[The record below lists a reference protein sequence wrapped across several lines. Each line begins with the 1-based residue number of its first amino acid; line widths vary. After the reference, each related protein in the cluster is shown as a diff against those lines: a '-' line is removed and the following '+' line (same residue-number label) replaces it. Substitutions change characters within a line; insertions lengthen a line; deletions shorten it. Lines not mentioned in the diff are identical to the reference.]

1 MQSTLTQPP
10 SKSRRGKR
18 TTTGKASRSVFAVER
33 AADVLAAVCSDLDRP
48 RGVKELSET
57 LRMNIS
63 TVHRV
68 LAALVHKQIIRQDS
82 VTSKYG
88 PGPWLLDLSLA
99 YLRRL
104 DLPQVALPF
113 MRLLRDETR
122 ETVTLS
128 MRDGMTRIYITQV
141 ESPQE
146 IRQTVET
153 GRRLPLLPGGSGK
166 AILAFLPQEEI
177 DAYLEQWQRDA
188 TTDGP
193 QEIARVRTEMAAV
206 RRAGFAC
213 SRSERLPGAASVAAP
228 VRDYRGVVVGSVS
241 ISGPVGR
248 FTDDCI
254 ARYGELVRAT
264 ADEVSQQLGASTS
277 CGVERQDKAVA

>member
-1 MQSTLTQPP
+1 MQSTLAQPP
-10 SKSRRGKR
+10 SKSKRGKR
-18 TTTGKASRSVFAVER
+18 TPTAKTSRSVFAVER
-33 AADVLAAVCSDLDRP
+33 AADVLAAVCADLDRP

-68 LAALVHKQIIRQDS
+68 LAALVHKQIVRQDS

-113 MRLLRDETR
+113 MRRLRDETR

-128 MRDGMTRIYITQV
+128 MRDGMTRIYIMQV

-177 DAYLEQWQRDA
+177 DAYLEQWWRDA
-188 TTDGP
+188 STNRP
-193 QEIARVRTEMAAV
+193 QDIACVRAEMVAV
-206 RRAGFAC
+206 RHAGYAC

-241 ISGPVGR
+241 VSGPVGR

-254 ARYGELVRAT
+254 ARYGQLVRAT
-264 ADEVSQQLGASTS
+264 ADEVSQGLGAATP
-277 CGVERQDKAVA
+277 CGVECHNKEVA

>member
-1 MQSTLTQPP
+1 
-10 SKSRRGKR
+10 
-18 TTTGKASRSVFAVER
+18 
-33 AADVLAAVCSDLDRP
+33 
-48 RGVKELSET
+48 
-57 LRMNIS
+57 MNIS

-68 LAALVHKQIIRQDS
+68 LAALVHKQIVRQDS

-113 MRLLRDETR
+113 MRRLRDETR

-128 MRDGMTRIYITQV
+128 MRDGMTRIYVTQV

-177 DAYLEQWQRDA
+177 DAYLEQWRGDAATVGPRDL
-188 TTDGP
+188 
-193 QEIARVRTEMAAV
+193 ARVRAEMAAV
-206 RRAGFAC
+206 RHEGFAC

-228 VRDYRGVVVGSVS
+228 VRDYRGVVVGSIS

-248 FTDDCI
+248 FTDECI
-254 ARYGELVRAT
+254 ARYGKLVRAT
-264 ADEVSQQLGASTS
+264 AAEVSQGLGAATP
-277 CGVERQDKAVA
+277 CGVECDNKEVA